1 MTNGLVTMDSKAG
14 KYPRSRA
21 IVASAAHAAPVVASA
36 VHVLVVATVLMTSAG
51 LGGCTMGAGDG
62 EVESEQLHVSHCM
75 NGPFKL
81 GPTFFAGV
89 PYRRR
94 FLMRIQRGGDL
105 QEFSDGLSVLVDD
118 VRYIDANLGEPI
130 KVGLPSSVEPVD
142 GEPGDNTE
150 RTPVHLALYLHR
162 TCRQQI
168 STLYALRGVI
178 VFQSIF
184 NGDPYEPSPEKR
196 LTSAKFDVVV
206 GDPRSSSNAGDDSS
220 SDWSTDHVRQSRLKG
235 WFQFYFE
242 RGQPGQPFP

>member
-1 MTNGLVTMDSKAG
+1 MIGEPVTTDSKAG
-14 KYPRSRA
+14 QFPWLRS
-21 IVASAAHAAPVVASA
+21 IVASTAGAVPVVASA
-36 VHVLVVATVLMTSAG
+36 VRMLIVAAVLMTSAG

-81 GPTFFAGV
+81 GPTFFVGV
-89 PYRRR
+89 PYRHR

-118 VRYIDANLGEPI
+118 VRYIEANLGEPI
-130 KVGLPSSVEPVD
+130 KVGLPSSVEPVA
-142 GEPGDNTE
+142 GELGGNIE
-150 RTPVHLALYLHR
+150 RAPVHLALYLHR

-184 NGDPYEPSPEKR
+184 NGDPYEPNPEKR

-206 GDPRSSSNAGDDSS
+206 GDPRSSSSVADDSS
-220 SDWSTDHVRQSRLKG
+220 RDWSTDQVNQSQLKG